1 MKGLTNR
8 ILVLLVVA
16 ATVTFLLVLRK
27 HPEEA
32 EHRFPRPRGPAKA
45 PVFGAGPEAEISR
58 SRPKGAFSSKPSA
71 KRTRAVRHLPRKSL
85 VLMSDGSMQSKGRL
99 GGGDVIAEIYEG
111 APKAAVDRLREILLS
126 GSNEYAEFTKSEEY
140 PPEVYEK
147 IRQMFPG
154 ELGGVLAY
162 FAERET
168 KLDADVRPTP
178 ALDWR
183 DDDEYVVMYIGST
196 GEIPVAETK
205 FGTVWVNRHCG
216 AITPADFAVWLAH
229 RLAAVDE
236 NLRLPEL
243 PPKGYKDWES
253 WVRGHVTEEHAKQL
267 ENEGLLPRRFTQ

>member
-16 ATVTFLLVLRK
+16 AAVTFLLVLRK
-27 HPEEA
+27 PPEEA
-32 EHRFPRPRGPAKA
+32 EHRFPRPRRPAKA
-45 PVFGAGPEAEISR
+45 PVFEAGPEAEISR

-71 KRTRAVRHLPRKSL
+71 KRTKAVRHLPRKSL

-126 GSNEYAEFTKSEEY
+126 GSNEYAEFTRSEKY
-140 PPEVYEK
+140 PPEVYDK
-147 IRQMFPG
+147 IRHMFPDTLG
-154 ELGGVLAY
+154 EVLAY

-168 KLDADVRPTP
+168 KLDINVRPAP

-183 DDDEYVVMYIGST
+183 DDEEYVLMYIGST

-205 FGTVWVNRHCG
+205 FGTVWANRHYG
-216 AITPADFAVWLAH
+216 AITPADFAAWLAH
-229 RLAAVDE
+229 RLAAGDA

-253 WVRGHVTEEHAKQL
+253 WVRDHLTEEKAREL
-267 ENEGLLPRRFTQ
+267 EDIGLLPRMR